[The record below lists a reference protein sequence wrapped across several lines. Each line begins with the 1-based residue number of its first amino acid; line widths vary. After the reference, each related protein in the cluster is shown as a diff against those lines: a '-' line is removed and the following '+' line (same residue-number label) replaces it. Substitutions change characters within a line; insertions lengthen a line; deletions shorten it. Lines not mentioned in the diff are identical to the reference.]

1 MVWMEEPILWIFT
14 RITSMIK
21 ENTPKEF
28 PFPFSI
34 KVNTRLFFLSFLY
47 VFAGTVDIINNFI
60 FLGP

>member
-1 MVWMEEPILWIFT
+1 
-14 RITSMIK
+14 MIK